1 MTIIIQKQDR
11 EFHKNISSVLGRSQK
26 KMSEV

>member
-1 MTIIIQKQDR
+1 MTIIIQNQDK

-26 KMSEV
+26 KTSAV